1 MTGVEVGFVID
12 CGIDGTGVVH
22 RSSFESG
29 ELIESGG
36 EGAGAA
42 HKSSST
48 ESSG

>member
-12 CGIDGTGVVH
+12 CGIDGAGVVH

-36 EGAGAA
+36 VILIRNYILYKIG
-42 HKSSST
+42 
-48 ESSG
+48 